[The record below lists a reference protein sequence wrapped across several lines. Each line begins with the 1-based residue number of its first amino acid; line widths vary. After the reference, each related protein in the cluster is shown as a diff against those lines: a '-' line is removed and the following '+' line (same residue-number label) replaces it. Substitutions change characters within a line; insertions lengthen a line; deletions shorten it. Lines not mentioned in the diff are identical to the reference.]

1 MIMPKVA
8 QARNNAFTIPNANK
22 ASSKKKWPASIRREV
37 ALVAKKWWSKIALN

>member
-37 ALVAKKWWSKIALN
+37 ALVAKNGGVKLP